1 MRRAVCL
8 LVLAV
13 LLTAAG
19 GCGSSDVNNA
29 LQGARDRAQEVG
41 RQAERL
47 RAQVETA
54 GRRLARRVRT
64 ALDQLGQ
71 AVPQARDT
79 AQAPAARGRTEAQ
92 TIDGFL
98 TDVLR
103 SVDAYWTT
111 TLRKAG
117 RPAPSVR
124 YDWVPPGG
132 SVPTG
137 CGASA
142 GPDAAFYCPDDDT
155 IYVSQVLAAE
165 IWRGVARNFP
175 GERTG
180 SGHAV
185 GDFGLAYVV
194 AHEYA
199 HNIQQELGVA
209 RVDPRYGVEPLELQ
223 ADCMAGLW
231 GNSVYKRGLLQPGDV
246 QEAISTAQAAGD
258 FEYSNPQH
266 HGTPA
271 QRRQAWLIGYRS
283 GDPARCGTVGGV

>member
-1 MRRAVCL
+1 MPRVLA
-8 LVLAV
+8 LVLVVASLAV
-13 LLTAAG
+13 LP
-19 GCGSSDVNNA
+19 GCGSNDVDKA
-29 LQGARDRAQEVG
+29 IQHARNR
-41 RQAERL
+41 
-47 RAQVETA
+47 VEQIREKWRKA
-54 GRRLARRVRT
+54 GEKLARQVR
-64 ALDQLGQ
+64 AELDRIQQ
-71 AVPQARDT
+71 SVPQAQDPS
-79 AQAPAARGRTEAQ
+79 QAPSAQGRRKPG

-103 SVDAYWTT
+103 SVDGYWTK
-111 TLRKAG
+111 TLRAAG

-124 YDWVPPGG
+124 YDWIPPGETDR
-132 SVPTG
+132 TG
-137 CGASA
+137 CGAPA
-142 GPDAAFYCPDDDT
+142 GADAAFYCPTDDT

-165 IWRGVARNFP
+165 IYRGVARNFP
-175 GERTG
+175 GEQSG

-199 HNIQQELGVA
+199 HNIQQELGIA

-231 GNSVYKRGLLQPGDV
+231 GNSVYKEGLLQPGDV

-258 FEYSNPQH
+258 FEYNNPQH

-271 QRRQAWLIGYRS
+271 QRRAAWLTGYRS
-283 GDPARCGTVGGV
+283 GNPSSCANLPAT

>member
-1 MRRAVCL
+1 MRRAITLAL
-8 LVLAV
+8 L
-13 LLTAAG
+13 LLSLCAAG
-19 GCGSSDVNNA
+19 GCGSGDVDRA
-29 LQGARDRAQEVG
+29 VQHARDRV
-41 RQAERL
+41 QAVREQA
-47 RAQVETA
+47 RAT
-54 GRRLARRVRT
+54 ARRVERRVRE
-64 ALDQLGQ
+64 ALDRIEQS
-71 AVPQARDT
+71 VPRAQDP
-79 AQAPAARGRTEAQ
+79 AQAPATRGRTQ
-92 TIDGFL
+92 PGTIDAFL

-124 YDWVPPGG
+124 YLWVPPGRA
-132 SVPTG
+132 VATG
-137 CGASA
+137 CGSPA
-142 GPDAAFYCPDDDT
+142 GEDAAFYCPADDT
-155 IYVSQVLAAE
+155 IYVSQVLATQIYE
-165 IWRGVARNFP
+165 GVARNFP

-199 HNIQQELGVA
+199 HDIQQELGIA
-209 RVDPRYGVEPLELQ
+209 RVDPRVGVEPLELQ

-231 GNSVYKRGLLQPGDV
+231 GNSVYKRGLLHPGDV
-246 QEAISTAQAAGD
+246 EEAISTAQAAGD

-271 QRRQAWLIGYRS
+271 QRRAAWLLGYRS
-283 GDPARCGTVGGV
+283 GDPSRCADVSSLL